1 MLLNDRLTQAMAS
14 AYRHHTALAAL
25 FVDVDRFKHINDTRG
40 PRSRPASKVNRRNAW
55 WLACAVRI
63 LSAVTAG

>member
-25 FVDVDRFKHINDTRG
+25 FVDVDRFKPHHDTRG
-40 PRSRPASKVNRRNAW
+40 HASA
-55 WLACAVRI
+55 
-63 LSAVTAG
+63 TGF